1 MSGADAAGDRGALAG
16 VARRRRRRAGPGRRR
31 CGGRC
36 GRACGRLFG
45 ATPGKIRTRRV
56 CADCQR
62 GAGLMDDFFA
72 RVEGRT
78 HAWPPGRKDLHW
90 LIVPGE
96 DFARKHLYE
105 PYCRLAFRV
114 SLSH

>member
-1 MSGADAAGDRGALAG
+1 
-16 VARRRRRRAGPGRRR
+16 
-31 CGGRC
+31 
-36 GRACGRLFG
+36 
-45 ATPGKIRTRRV
+45 
-56 CADCQR
+56 
-62 GAGLMDDFFA
+62 MDDFFA